1 MLIQYLLEAD
11 RQAIQLR
18 SMHMLPLN
26 VFRKSA
32 FCPASQ
38 TLLDYRRLHLSR
50 GETAL
55 VRAHLAECE
64 FCCAELQL
72 LNRYR
77 YRAEDAVLGEI
88 PAALRRLAEMVLGN
102 SRMALNAGAEVAET
116 QISN

>member
-1 MLIQYLLEAD
+1 
-11 RQAIQLR
+11 
-18 SMHMLPLN
+18 MHRPPFN

-32 FCPASQ
+32 SCPASQ
-38 TLLDYRRLHLSR
+38 TLLDYRRFYLTL

-55 VRAHLAECE
+55 VEAHLAECE

-88 PAALRRLAEMVLGN
+88 PIALRHLAEMVLGN
-102 SRMALNAGAEVAET
+102 SRMTLNAAVEVAET
-116 QISN
+116 QISH